1 MEYKGKSIKVL
12 AVDTAGQGFNI
23 GKKAMNELTGG
34 QAEKLG
40 TVQADAKQV
49 DVKQC
54 GLKKTDMSE
63 M

>member
-1 MEYKGKSIKVL
+1 ML

>member
-1 MEYKGKSIKVL
+1 
-12 AVDTAGQGFNI
+12 
-23 GKKAMNELTGG
+23 MNELTGG